1 MTTSPPMS
9 GRKAEAARNDTR
21 ILDAARAVFIANPDA
36 PISAVAER
44 AGVGISALYRRYPSK
59 EDLLRTICGQGLR
72 TYLDAVEAAL
82 DDEGDVAAAWTRFM
96 ERVVDA
102 ETHAQVTALAGTFT
116 PTEELQRDAELGQV
130 HNVALME
137 RAKQA
142 GVVRDDLDVNDLSFI
157 FEQLSAVR
165 LGDEERTR
173 TLRRRYLALFLRAMR
188 PDPTEPD
195 PLPGPAPSWEEV
207 AGRWEPRR

>member
-1 MTTSPPMS
+1 MTQSPPMS

-21 ILDAARAVFIANPDA
+21 ILQAAREVFVANPDS

-59 EDLLRTICGQGLR
+59 EDLLRTLSANGLR
-72 TYLDAVEAAL
+72 TYLDAVEEAL
-82 DDEGDVAAAWTRFM
+82 ENADDVAGAWARFL
-96 ERVVDA
+96 ERVVEAD
-102 ETHAQVTALAGTFT
+102 THALTTALAGTFT
-116 PTEELQRDAELGQV
+116 PTEELYRDSELARV
-130 HNVALME
+130 SNERLVE

-142 GVVRDDLDVNDLSFI
+142 GVVRKDLDVNDLSFI

-165 LGDEERTR
+165 LGDEQRTR
-173 TLRRRYLALFLRAMR
+173 ILRRRYLTLYLRAMR

-195 PLPGPAPSWEEV
+195 PLPGPPPTWQEIGERWAPK
-207 AGRWEPRR
+207 

>member
-1 MTTSPPMS
+1 MS

-21 ILDAARAVFIANPDA
+21 ILQAAREVFVANPDS

-59 EDLLRTICGQGLR
+59 EDLLRTLSANGLR
-72 TYLDAVEAAL
+72 TYLDAVEEAL
-82 DDEGDVAAAWTRFM
+82 ENADDVAGAWARFL
-96 ERVVDA
+96 ERVVEAD
-102 ETHAQVTALAGTFT
+102 THALTTALAGTFT
-116 PTEELQRDAELGQV
+116 PTEELYRDSELARV
-130 HNVALME
+130 SNERLVE

-142 GVVRDDLDVNDLSFI
+142 GVVRKDLDVNDLSFI

-165 LGDEERTR
+165 LGDEQRTR
-173 TLRRRYLALFLRAMR
+173 ILRRRYLTLYLRAMR

-195 PLPGPAPSWEEV
+195 PLPGPPPTWQEIGERWAPK
-207 AGRWEPRR
+207 

>member
-1 MTTSPPMS
+1 MSTSPPMS
-9 GRKAEAARNDTR
+9 GRKAEAARNDTL
-21 ILDAARAVFIANPDA
+21 ILEAAQAVFVANPDS

-59 EDLLRTICGQGLR
+59 EDLLRTLCANGLR
-72 TYLDAVEAAL
+72 TYLDAVEDAL
-82 DDEGDVAAAWTRFM
+82 EDEDDVPRAWVRFM
-96 ERVVDA
+96 ERVVEAD
-102 ETHAQVTALAGTFT
+102 THAQVTALAGTFT

-130 HNVALME
+130 RNLQLIE

-142 GVVRDDLDVNDLSFI
+142 GVLRADLDVNDLSMI

-173 TLRRRYLALFLRAMR
+173 TLRRRYLRLYLRAIR

-195 PLPGPAPSWEEV
+195 PLPGPAPTWEEV
-207 AGRWEPRR
+207 AGRWTPKG